1 MATVY
6 QKIAEGVGKV
16 AGVDLSFSDGVA
28 NVNLSEAQVGLA
40 QNVIRNILK
49 SPSKTGSKS
58 TLNIKRSWDIIG
70 IPLFETYGMALGL
83 SLGGLVVLGMLVGY
97 GLGKRK

>member
-1 MATVY
+1 MATIY

-28 NVNLSEAQVGLA
+28 NVNLTDNQVALA

-49 SPSKTGSKS
+49 SPSKPDAKP

-70 IPLFETYGMALGL
+70 IPLFETYGGF
-83 SLGGLVVLGMLVGY
+83 LGGIVGGLLILGMLLGY
-97 GLGKRK
+97 ALGKRK